1 MIEKKGVEIKKH
13 VHNVISLD
21 APQGYLK
28 LTSLSRSVF
37 NPLFEMRVI
46 DRSTNKTINH
56 QEYQRK
62 SKYLIGKYDVE
73 VLTIPR
79 TYRTVEIKQ
88 STITNVEIE
97 APGQLDFS
105 FVKPV
110 VGQLFQQ
117 NASGKWDLIY
127 TFSEEILAGKLLIQ
141 PGSYKLIYR
150 VKEKKSSGYSNEK
163 QITISSNKTYKL
175 NLN

>member
-1 MIEKKGVEIKKH
+1 
-13 VHNVISLD
+13 
-21 APQGYLK
+21 
-28 LTSLSRSVF
+28 
-37 NPLFEMRVI
+37 
-46 DRSTNKTINH
+46 
-56 QEYQRK
+56 
-62 SKYLIGKYDVE
+62 VE